1 LGSNRNART
10 ERTGLLA
17 GLTIRWL
24 LALAA
29 SSVVQFGGIALASVN
44 LPTHHWAYE
53 AIERLTAMGVIDH
66 AIVVTKPYSR
76 KQAVQYVAQA
86 LRQASDSPE
95 ALDGRAEVTGLLLD
109 RLVREFRPELID
121 IGALPGDPRAGLLDF
136 LPILGQSGTSGTKTS
151 AIRSGGRL
159 QVEGDAFSVGHGTV
173 RLREN
178 RGGEYYANGLQA
190 QTDLRGWIELGDA
203 ISIVAQPKYITNPHV
218 LGFGA
223 TDNSHNAYMRELN
236 LKLTLANV
244 SLEVGRG
251 MQWWGPGYHGSL
263 LLTDHAFPLDM
274 IKLGSEDP
282 FRLPWVFRDLGEWKV
297 NTFLTQLDRDRDFP
311 RAKVFGLR
319 ISYLPTSWLELG
331 LTRLTQFNGRGR
343 NQSFPGA
350 VLKAYF
356 SNPNTL
362 GGNDVNEQAMI
373 DFRARVPHINYLVP
387 FPAGLQLYGEIGSED
402 KWSKF
407 PLPTQAAV
415 LGGIYIPQLFPGD
428 STDLRFE
435 YADTDLSRRRT
446 GIANVWYD
454 NFLYR
459 SGMRYR
465 GFPLGHWMGA
475 DATDYFLR
483 ATRHMTDD
491 LVVGINLD
499 YSQRGM
505 SLPQHEKKREA
516 AADVT
521 WWLTNKMHLTVGY
534 TYQHIQN
541 PGQITDLNP
550 FVETFAAG
558 VLSENSF
565 FWTNLAWEF

>member
-1 LGSNRNART
+1 LDDNQNARAG
-10 ERTGLLA
+10 RTVPLGCLA
-17 GLTIRWL
+17 IRW
-24 LALAA
+24 ALVLVMG
-29 SSVVQFGGIALASVN
+29 SVVQFGGIALASVN

-76 KQAVQYVAQA
+76 KQAAQYVAQA
-86 LRQASDSPE
+86 LQRASDNPE
-95 ALDGRAEVTGLLLD
+95 AQDGQEEVTGPLLD
-109 RLVREFRPELID
+109 RLVREFRPELVD
-121 IGALPGDPRAGLLDF
+121 IGALPGNPRRGLLDF
-136 LPILGQSGTSGTKTS
+136 LHIPGSSGAKTN
-151 AIRSGGRL
+151 AVRYGGRL
-159 QVEGDAFSVGHGTV
+159 QVEGDAFFVGHQTV

-178 RGGEYYANGLQA
+178 RGGEYYANGEQI
-190 QTDLRGWIELGDA
+190 QTDVRGWIELGDA
-203 ISIVAQPKYITNPHV
+203 ISIVAQPKYISNPHV
-218 LGFGA
+218 LGIGA
-223 TDNSHNAYMRELN
+223 TNNTKEAYLRELN
-236 LKLTLANV
+236 VKFTLANI

-274 IKLGSEDP
+274 IKLGSEEP
-282 FRLPWVFRDLGEWKV
+282 FRLPWVFRDLGEWKI

-319 ISYLPTSWLELG
+319 ISYSPTSWLELG

-343 NQSFPGA
+343 DQSFPDA

-362 GGNDVNEQAMI
+362 GGSDVNEQAMI
-373 DFRARVPHINYLVP
+373 DFRAKVPHINYLVP
-387 FPAGLQLYGEIGSED
+387 FPSGLQLYGEIGSED

-415 LGGIYIPQLFPGD
+415 LGGIYIPQVFRGD
-428 STDLRFE
+428 SLDLRFE

-446 GIANVWYD
+446 NIANVWYN
-454 NFLYR
+454 NFLYQ

-491 LVVGINLD
+491 LVVGVNLD

-516 AADVT
+516 AVDVT
-521 WWLTNKMHLTVGY
+521 WWLTGKTQLTVGY

-541 PGQITDLNP
+541 PGQITSINP
-550 FVETFAAG
+550 FQETFASG

>member
-1 LGSNRNART
+1 MRVWAIVV
-10 ERTGLLA
+10 
-17 GLTIRWL
+17 LTWL
-24 LALAA
+24 LILPSGRAD
-29 SSVVQFGGIALASVN
+29 ASVN

-76 KQAVQYVAQA
+76 KQAARYVAQA
-86 LRQASDSPE
+86 FQRASDDQKSM
-95 ALDGRAEVTGLLLD
+95 DGQEEVVGPLLD
-109 RLVREFRPELID
+109 RLVREFRPELGD
-121 IGALPGDPRAGLLDF
+121 IGALPGPPRSDLIDLRM
-136 LPILGQSGTSGTKTS
+136 LSGFQETKETKTG
-151 AIRSGGRL
+151 AVRYGGRL
-159 QVEGDAFSVGHGTV
+159 QVEADAFSVGHGSV

-190 QTDLRGWIELGDA
+190 QTDIRGWLELGDA
-203 ISIVAQPKYITNPHV
+203 ISIVAQPKYISNPHV

-223 TDNSHNAYMRELN
+223 TNNTKEAYMRELN
-236 LKLTLANV
+236 FKLTLANI

-274 IKLGSEDP
+274 IKLGSEEA
-282 FRLPWVFRDLGEWKV
+282 FHLPWVFRDLGQWKV

-319 ISYLPTSWLELG
+319 ISYSPTSWLELG

-343 NQSFPGA
+343 NQSFPNA
-350 VLKAYF
+350 VIKAYGQ
-356 SNPNTL
+356 SPNQL
-362 GGNDVNEQAMI
+362 GANDVNEQAMI
-373 DFRARVPHINYLVP
+373 DFRARIPHVDFLIP
-387 FPAGLQLYGEIGSED
+387 FPSGLQFYGEIGNED

-446 GIANVWYD
+446 GLSNVWYD
-454 NFLYR
+454 NAVYR

-465 GFPLGHWMGA
+465 GFPLGHWMGT

-483 ATRHMTDD
+483 TTRHMSDN
-491 LVVGINLD
+491 VIVGLNFD

-505 SLPQHEKKREA
+505 SLPQHEKKREV
-516 AADVT
+516 AADVN
-521 WWLTNKMHLTVGY
+521 WWVTSQVQLTVGY

-565 FWTNLAWEF
+565 FWTNLAWQF

>member
-1 LGSNRNART
+1 MDDNRNART
-10 ERTGLLA
+10 ERTGS
-17 GLTIRWL
+17 LTGSAIRWVL
-24 LALAA
+24 VLAVN
-29 SSVVQFGGIALASVN
+29 SVVQFEGYALASVN

-53 AIERLTAMGVIDH
+53 AIERLTAMGVIGH

-76 KQAVQYVAQA
+76 KQAAQYVAQA
-86 LRQASDSPE
+86 LRQAADSPQAQE
-95 ALDGRAEVTGLLLD
+95 GQEEVTGLLLE
-109 RLVREFRPELID
+109 RLVREFRPELMD
-121 IGALPGDPRAGLLDF
+121 IGALPGNPRAGLLDS
-136 LPILGQSGTSGTKTS
+136 LRILGPSGTSGTKTN
-151 AIRSGGRL
+151 AVRYGGRL
-159 QVEGDAFSVGHGTV
+159 QVEGDAFFVGHQTV

-178 RGGEYYANGLQA
+178 RGGEYYANGEQI
-190 QTDLRGWIELGDA
+190 QTDVRGWIELGDA
-203 ISIVAQPKYITNPHV
+203 ISIVAQPKYISNPHV
-218 LGFGA
+218 LGIGA
-223 TDNSHNAYMRELN
+223 TNNTKEAYLRELN
-236 LKLTLANV
+236 FKLTLANI

-274 IKLGSEDP
+274 IKLGSEEP

-319 ISYLPTSWLELG
+319 ISYSPTSWLELG

-343 NQSFPGA
+343 DQSFPNA

-362 GGNDVNEQAMI
+362 GGSDVNEQAMI
-373 DFRARVPHINYLVP
+373 DFRAKVPHINYLVP
-387 FPAGLQLYGEIGSED
+387 FPSGLQLYGEIGSED

-428 STDLRFE
+428 STDLRLE

-446 GIANVWYD
+446 GIANAWYD

-465 GFPLGHWMGA
+465 GFPLGHWMGT

-491 LVVGINLD
+491 LVVGVNLD

-516 AADVT
+516 AVDVT
-521 WWLTNKMHLTVGY
+521 WWLTGKMQLTVGY

-541 PGQITDLNP
+541 PGQITRINP
-550 FVETFAAG
+550 FQETFASG

>member
-1 LGSNRNART
+1 LTGSA
-10 ERTGLLA
+10 
-17 GLTIRWL
+17 IRWVL
-24 LALAA
+24 VLAV
-29 SSVVQFGGIALASVN
+29 SSVVQFEGYALASAN

-53 AIERLTAMGVIDH
+53 AIERLTAMGIIGH

-76 KQAVQYVAQA
+76 KQAAQYVAQA

-95 ALDGRAEVTGLLLD
+95 AQGGQEEVTGPLLD
-109 RLVREFRPELID
+109 RLVREFRPELVD
-121 IGALPGDPRAGLLDF
+121 IGALPGNPRAGLLDF
-136 LPILGQSGTSGTKTS
+136 FPMPGLAGMQAGAESKTN
-151 AIRSGGRL
+151 AVRYGGRL
-159 QVEGDAFSVGHGTV
+159 QVEGDAFFVGHQTV

-178 RGGEYYANGLQA
+178 RGGEYYANGEQI
-190 QTDLRGWIELGDA
+190 QTDVRGWIELGDA
-203 ISIVAQPKYITNPHV
+203 ISIVAQPKYISNPHV
-218 LGFGA
+218 LGIGA
-223 TDNSHNAYMRELN
+223 TNNTKEAYLRELN
-236 LKLTLANV
+236 VKFTLANI

-274 IKLGSEDP
+274 IKLGSEEP

-319 ISYLPTSWLELG
+319 ISYSPTSWLELG

-343 NQSFPGA
+343 DQSFPNA

-362 GGNDVNEQAMI
+362 GGSDVNEQAMI
-373 DFRARVPHINYLVP
+373 DFRAKVPHINYLVP
-387 FPAGLQLYGEIGSED
+387 FPSGLQLYGEIGSED

-428 STDLRFE
+428 STDLRLE

-446 GIANVWYD
+446 GIANAWYD

-465 GFPLGHWMGA
+465 GFPLGHWMGT

-491 LVVGINLD
+491 LVVGVNLD

-516 AADVT
+516 AVDVT
-521 WWLTNKMHLTVGY
+521 WWLTGKMQLTVGY

-541 PGQITDLNP
+541 PGQITSINP
-550 FVETFAAG
+550 FQETFASG

>member
-1 LGSNRNART
+1 MGSR
-10 ERTGLLA
+10 A
-17 GLTIRWL
+17 GSAIRWAL
-24 LALAA
+24 VLAA
-29 SSVVQFGGIALASVN
+29 SAVVQFGGIALASVN

-53 AIERLTAMGVIDH
+53 AIERLTAMGVINH
-66 AIVVTKPYSR
+66 AIVVAKPYSR
-76 KQAVQYVAQA
+76 KQAAQYVAQA
-86 LRQASDSPE
+86 LQRASESAE
-95 ALDGRAEVTGLLLD
+95 AQDGQEEVSGPLLD
-109 RLVREFRPELID
+109 RLVREFRPELVD
-121 IGALPGDPRAGLLDF
+121 IGALPGNPRAGLLDS
-136 LPILGQSGTSGTKTS
+136 LSMPGLAGAQAGAEPKTN
-151 AIRSGGRL
+151 AVRYGGRL
-159 QVEGDAFSVGHGTV
+159 QVEGDAFFVGHQTV

-178 RGGEYYANGLQA
+178 RGGEYYANGEQI
-190 QTDLRGWIELGDA
+190 QTDVRGWIELGDA
-203 ISIVAQPKYITNPHV
+203 ISIVAQPKYISNPHV
-218 LGFGA
+218 LGIGA
-223 TDNSHNAYMRELN
+223 TNNTKEAYLRELN
-236 LKLTLANV
+236 IKLTLANI

-274 IKLGSEDP
+274 IKLGSEEP
-282 FRLPWVFRDLGEWKV
+282 FRLPWVLRDLGEWKV

-319 ISYLPTSWLELG
+319 ISYSPTSWLELG

-343 NQSFPGA
+343 DQSFPDA

-362 GGNDVNEQAMI
+362 GGSDVNEQAMI
-373 DFRARVPHINYLVP
+373 DFRVRVPHVNYLIP
-387 FPAGLQLYGEIGSED
+387 FPSGLQFYGEIGSED

-415 LGGIYIPQLFPGD
+415 LGGIYIPQVFRGD
-428 STDLRFE
+428 SLDLRFE

-454 NFLYR
+454 NFLYQ

-465 GFPLGHWMGA
+465 GFPLGHWMGT

-491 LVVGINLD
+491 LVVGVNLD

-516 AADVT
+516 AVDAT
-521 WWLTNKMHLTVGY
+521 WWVTGKMQLTMGY

-541 PGQITDLNP
+541 PGQITSINP
-550 FVETFAAG
+550 FQETFASG